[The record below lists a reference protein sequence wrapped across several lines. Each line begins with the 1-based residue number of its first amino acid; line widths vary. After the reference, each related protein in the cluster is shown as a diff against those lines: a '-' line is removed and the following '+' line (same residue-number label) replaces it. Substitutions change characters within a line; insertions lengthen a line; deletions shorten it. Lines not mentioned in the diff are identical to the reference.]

1 MEEGKTAWS
10 ERRLQMVGAVAP
22 QGARQCS
29 EPVLVV
35 TKQGDAGIE
44 LGRGCEYCSDPAI
57 HNNTPLRAQGGRAE
71 TENPPGVKGEP
82 LLEGAEA
89 CGASRQ
95 ASQVCRR

>member
-1 MEEGKTAWS
+1 MVWHVREGQQAVEEGKTTWS

-44 LGRGCEYCSDPAI
+44 W
-57 HNNTPLRAQGGRAE
+57 
-71 TENPPGVKGEP
+71 
-82 LLEGAEA
+82 AEA
-89 CGASRQ
+89 VNTAQTLRSTTTRHSGPREAGLRQ
-95 ASQVCRR
+95 RTRPG